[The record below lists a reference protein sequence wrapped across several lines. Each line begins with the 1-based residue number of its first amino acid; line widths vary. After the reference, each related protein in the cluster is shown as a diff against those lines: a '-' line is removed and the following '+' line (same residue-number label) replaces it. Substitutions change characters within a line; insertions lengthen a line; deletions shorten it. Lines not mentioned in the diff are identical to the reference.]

1 MSASMDFIVK
11 TNNEKEANL
20 VVSII
25 KDMAAKRIPEYPSE
39 IDQFVAGIKV
49 NYNVVEVKYS
59 YSLTSNTFC
68 EWIPQIMLRISRCDI
83 GAITMDAG
91 FFSES
96 CGYEARFS
104 GRIFKNHKFRM
115 DFTEHE

>member
-1 MSASMDFIVK
+1 MSASMDFIVR

-25 KDMAAKRIPEYPSE
+25 KNMAAKRIPDYPNE

-49 NYNVVEVKYS
+49 NDNVVEIKYN

-68 EWIPQIMLRISRCDI
+68 EWIPQIMLSISRYDI

-96 CGYEARFS
+96 CGYEARIS
-104 GRIFKNHKFRM
+104 GRIFKNHNFRM
-115 DFTEHE
+115 SFNEHE